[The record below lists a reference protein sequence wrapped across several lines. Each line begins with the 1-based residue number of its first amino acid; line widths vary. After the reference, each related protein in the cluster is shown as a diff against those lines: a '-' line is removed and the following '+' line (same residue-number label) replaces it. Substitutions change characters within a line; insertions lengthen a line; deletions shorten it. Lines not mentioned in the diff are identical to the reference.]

1 MSQGVSNRA
10 EEGAALR
17 APPGRKDSDLA
28 ASRSSRWRFVPLAL
42 LLAGGVAAYALGLQ
56 NYVSLSALV
65 RHQEALSLHVDAYP
79 LRSGLVFFVVYVAA
93 VVFSIPAAS
102 VLTIAA
108 GFLFGPFLGG
118 AITVFAATLGSSL
131 LFIAARGVLG
141 DLLRRRAGRFLER
154 LADGFRRNAFLY
166 LLVLRL
172 APIFPFFI
180 VNIAPAFFD
189 VKLRTFVAATLIG
202 IVPATFAYAW
212 LGCEL
217 DDVIARAG
225 ESGHALS
232 LSDFATKE
240 ISFALLALALFAA
253 LPLAYRLIKSRP
265 QV

>member
-1 MSQGVSNRA
+1 MSHGVSNRA
-10 EEGAALR
+10 EEGPALSG
-17 APPGRKDSDLA
+17 PPGREDGVPG
-28 ASRSSRWRFVPLAL
+28 RGPSRWRVVPLAL
-42 LLAGGVAAYALGLQ
+42 LLAGGAACYALGLQ
-56 NYVSLSALV
+56 NHVSLSALV
-65 RHQEALSLHVDAYP
+65 RHQEALSIYVDAFP
-79 LRSGLVFFVVYVAA
+79 VRSGLAFFVVYVVA
-93 VVFSIPAAS
+93 VVLSIPAAS
-102 VLTIAA
+102 VLTMSA
-108 GFLFGPFLGG
+108 GFLFGPLLGG
-118 AITVFAATLGSSL
+118 AITVLAATLGSSL
-131 LFIAARGVLG
+131 LFLAARGVLS

-154 LADGFRRNAFLY
+154 LAEGFRRNAFLY

-212 LGCEL
+212 LGCGL

-225 ESGHALS
+225 ESGQTLS

-240 ISFALLALALFAA
+240 ISLALLALALFAA
-253 LPLAYRLIKSRP
+253 LPLAYRLIKSRR

>member
-1 MSQGVSNRA
+1 MSH
-10 EEGAALR
+10 GARNGAKEATALS
-17 APPGRKDSDLA
+17 APSGREAGISGRT
-28 ASRSSRWRFVPLAL
+28 RSLWRVVPLAL

-56 NYVSLSALV
+56 DHISLSALV
-65 RHQEALSLHVDAYP
+65 RHQEALSLHVDAHP
-79 LRSGLVFFVVYVAA
+79 VRSGLAFFVVYVAA

-118 AITVFAATLGSSL
+118 MVAVFAATLGSSL
-131 LFIAARGVLG
+131 LFLAARGVLG
-141 DLLRRRAGRFLER
+141 DLLRKRAGRFLER

-240 ISFALLALALFAA
+240 ISLALLALALFAA
-253 LPLAYRLIKSRP
+253 LPLAYRLIKSHR
-265 QV
+265 QG

>member
-1 MSQGVSNRA
+1 MSHGVSNRA
-10 EEGAALR
+10 EEETALR
-17 APPGRKDSDLA
+17 ARLGQKDGTSGE
-28 ASRSSRWRFVPLAL
+28 SRSLWRAVPLAL
-42 LLAGGVAAYALGLQ
+42 LIAGGVACYALGLQ
-56 NYVSLSALV
+56 NHVSLSALV
-65 RHQEALSLHVDAYP
+65 HHQEALSIHVDAYP
-79 LRSGLVFFVVYVAA
+79 VRSGLAFFFVYVAA
-93 VVFSIPAAS
+93 VVLSIPAAS

-118 AITVFAATLGSSL
+118 TITVLAATLGSSL
-131 LFIAARGVLG
+131 LFVAARGVLG
-141 DLLRRRAGRFLER
+141 DLLRRRAGRFVER
-154 LADGFRRNAFLY
+154 LAEGFRRNAFLY

-189 VKLRTFVAATLIG
+189 VKLRTFVAATLLG

-240 ISFALLALALFAA
+240 ISLALLALAVIAT
-253 LPLAYRLIKSRP
+253 LPLAYRVIKSRR
-265 QV
+265 QG